1 MWGEKWAR
9 PGCGQAPSSPPA
21 SLKVSHLD
29 EAKPKLPE
37 QFRGNKQNKPT
48 TKKKQPPQSLEDL
61 QTFPLV
67 KVFLLLY
74 VPAFHIP
81 VAPWKTS
88 DLCSSSLAPV
98 HYKGI
103 YWWVTL
109 QCC

>member
-1 MWGEKWAR
+1 MWGEKWAH
-9 PGCGQAPSSPPA
+9 PGCGQAPSSPPS

-37 QFRGNKQNKPT
+37 EQFRGNKQTKST
-48 TKKKQPPQSLEDL
+48 TNKKKQPPQSPEDL
-61 QTFPLV
+61 QTFLLV

-103 YWWVTL
+103 Y
-109 QCC
+109 